1 MGILVKHNEKL
12 DTFEEKL
19 KELFIQHDEKILSEE
34 VISELHK
41 LAGRDLPP
49 RAADEMTEEE
59 LLAKYGIN
67 GNDFAQQKEQIRNMF
82 LSSYVRLEDDED
94 EDSDETDEPSS
105 KLSENESLES
115 DKENIKAENINSEN
129 VEGESSKN
137 EKAKQRDR
145 RRLSAEERAKK
156 LEEAND
162 QNGCGGVV
170 LEDHSEASSEAS
182 SEDDAAAQD
191 QNMMLRGEEQEI
203 CGQDSGTTCIL
214 TLLQHETKELLVGNI
229 GDNTTISLVMVE

>member
-1 MGILVKHNEKL
+1 
-12 DTFEEKL
+12 
-19 KELFIQHDEKILSEE
+19 
-34 VISELHK
+34 
-41 LAGRDLPP
+41 
-49 RAADEMTEEE
+49 
-59 LLAKYGIN
+59 
-67 GNDFAQQKEQIRNMF
+67 MF

-137 EKAKQRDR
+137 EKPKQRDR

-170 LEDHSEASSEAS
+170 LEGKRILKLISSK
-182 SEDDAAAQD
+182 
-191 QNMMLRGEEQEI
+191 I
-203 CGQDSGTTCIL
+203 
-214 TLLQHETKELLVGNI
+214 
-229 GDNTTISLVMVE
+229 